1 MSYRARGESSK
12 TQTYSGKGRNNSAG
26 RPKHH
31 EDRTAQLPK
40 SLLEQIEGPSADSS
54 ESPHQSPFCALH
66 SRLMYFLILLPLGA
80 PGRRGGHGPLSRKD
94 ERKYA
99 RSSTKGPSQARP
111 KYTPSNDAS
120 QPSLSLTPA
129 DSVSH
134 TKKRKRPEKASAGDD
149 SGSKKLATSTSTPL
163 SRLAGNESKK
173 KKKLPTSAE
182 VLGTAGGG
190 AGGGG
195 VNSAEAEDGEIAW
208 LEYALGRGKWKKGKG
223 KAKQS
228 TKDDE
233 DDEMSDGL
241 DGTFLLTL
249 LDLAE
254 LCLMLTGVQTLCRL
268 AGRPRPTRPGPLRR
282 HGRERQRG

>member
-1 MSYRARGESSK
+1 M
-12 TQTYSGKGRNNSAG
+12 
-26 RPKHH
+26 
-31 EDRTAQLPK
+31 
-40 SLLEQIEGPSADSS
+40 
-54 ESPHQSPFCALH
+54 C
-66 SRLMYFLILLPLGA
+66 FLILRPACA
-80 PGRRGGHGPLSRKD
+80 PGRRGGHGQLSRKD
-94 ERKYA
+94 ERKQA

-111 KYTPSNDAS
+111 RYTPSNDAS

-129 DSVSH
+129 DSASH
-134 TKKRKRPEKASAGDD
+134 PKKRKRPEEAFAGEG

-163 SRLAGNESKK
+163 SRLAGNEPTK
-173 KKKLPTSAE
+173 KKKLPSSAE

-190 AGGGG
+190 VGGGG
-195 VNSAEAEDGEIAW
+195 LNSAEAEDGEIAW

-228 TKDDE
+228 AKDDE

-249 LDLAE
+249 LSFADLR
-254 LCLMLTGVQTLCRL
+254 LVLISVHSLCRP

-282 HGRERQRG
+282 HGRERQRK